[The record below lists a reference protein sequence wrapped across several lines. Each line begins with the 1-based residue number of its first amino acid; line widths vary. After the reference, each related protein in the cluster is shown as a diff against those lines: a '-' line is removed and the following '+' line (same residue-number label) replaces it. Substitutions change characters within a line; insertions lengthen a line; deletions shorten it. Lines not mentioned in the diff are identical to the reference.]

1 MRPFIYLKTRPEEKL
16 FDKAIIV
23 RMIILYSQY
32 GILINT
38 VNLLQIIIK
47 SRTEA
52 KNWGLWDG
60 LKPVPESF
68 L

>member
-1 MRPFIYLKTRPEEKL
+1 MRSVAAVQPVIYLKTSPDEKL
-16 FDKAIIV
+16 FDKTIIV

-47 SRTEA
+47 SRTGA
-52 KNWGLWDG
+52 KIGACG
-60 LKPVPESF
+60 MG
-68 L
+68 